1 MVIFPAMHAYV
12 GDLVIIDEGSC
23 FTVGYGAFTHEH
35 YGEFSYPPV
44 SETDRTDLN
53 DTVEYLLTHLEAL
66 FNDRIAMWGED
77 VRLGDYQGGFY
88 ELEDDA
94 TWLPGGR
101 KYFVWSGPFRENYG

>member
-44 SETDRTDLN
+44 SETDRTDLS
-53 DTVEYLLTHLEAL
+53 DTVEYLLDHLEAL